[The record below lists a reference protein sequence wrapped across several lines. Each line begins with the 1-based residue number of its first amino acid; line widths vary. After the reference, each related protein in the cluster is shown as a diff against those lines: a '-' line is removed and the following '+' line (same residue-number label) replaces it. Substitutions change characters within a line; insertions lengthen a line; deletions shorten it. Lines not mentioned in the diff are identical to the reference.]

1 MKKESDGRQ
10 SRLHCFVCQIGTNI
24 MLLILPCRWHWCSW
38 RLYTATRYF
47 QYVILSVSRRIPWK
61 GTLWKID
68 SILRPTTDVHKVS
81 VPGDVSTVLRSAQHD
96 RQRRFSI
103 FVFNVCSLLIVIG
116 FAMHIVISRLP
127 TLRTNQQNR
136 FHRRCC
142 TFGRRSRILL
152 QL

>member
-1 MKKESDGRQ
+1 MPNWNKHYVVDIA
-10 SRLHCFVCQIGTNI
+10 V
-24 MLLILPCRWHWCSW
+24 LLALTFLTTIYSHPLLPTCHPEQR
-38 RLYTATRYF
+38 
-47 QYVILSVSRRIPWK
+47 RRIPWK

-68 SILRPTTDVHKVS
+68 CVQQYTTDVHNVS
-81 VPGDVSTVLRSAQHD
+81 VPGDVSTALRSAQHD
-96 RQRRFSI
+96 RQRRFSM

-127 TLRTNQQNR
+127 TLRTNRQNR